1 MERGGD
7 SGCVLRG
14 KVAAAP
20 YSAADAEE
28 EAQARVGDV
37 GGEEVGEKGCF
48 AALGGEEVAEGG
60 EGGEGEGE
68 GELRGLGFDGRGAGG
83 VEASARS

>member
-1 MERGGD
+1 MERGGE
-7 SGCVLRG
+7 SGCALMRG

-20 YSAADAEE
+20 CGAADTEEEE
-28 EAQARVGDV
+28 EAQACVGDV
-37 GGEEVGEKGCF
+37 GGEEVGEEGSL
-48 AALGGEEVAEGG
+48 AALGGEKGAEGV
-60 EGGEGEGE
+60 EGGE